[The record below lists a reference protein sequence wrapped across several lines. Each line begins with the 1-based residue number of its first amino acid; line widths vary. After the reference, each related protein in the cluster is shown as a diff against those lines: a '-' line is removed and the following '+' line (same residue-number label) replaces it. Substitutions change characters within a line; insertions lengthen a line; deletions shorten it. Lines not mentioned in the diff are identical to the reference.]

1 MGVDELLEKGGTEA
15 LERKPQL
22 RRRSIARLMAAQAFY
37 QIEIADESLDIVLE
51 QFRVHHFQ
59 KQNKPFS
66 LADKAFFVE
75 LVRGAYG
82 KQASLDPVIQSCL
95 SGWSLDRL
103 DCVVRAIL
111 RLGVYEL
118 SENLHLSSAII
129 LNEYIDIT
137 RAFFDDKEP
146 AFVNGVL
153 DCLIQKLRPPS
164 DASKKS

>member
-1 MGVDELLEKGGTEA
+1 MDDISGKGVVETLA
-15 LERKPQL
+15 QKPTL
-22 RRRSIARLMAAQAFY
+22 RRRSIARLMAVQAFY
-37 QIEIADESLDIVLE
+37 QMELTHDSLEEVLE

-66 LADKAFFVE
+66 LGDKAFFVE
-75 LVRGAYG
+75 LVRGGHA
-82 KQASLDPVIQSCL
+82 KQASLDPFVQRCL
-95 SGWSLDRL
+95 SSWSLDRL
-103 DCVVRAIL
+103 DHVVLAIL
-111 RLGVYEL
+111 RLGAYEL

-153 DCLIQKLRPPS
+153 DCLIQKLRPRS
-164 DASKKS
+164 DESKKR

>member
-1 MGVDELLEKGGTEA
+1 MDDISDKGVVETSEQ
-15 LERKPQL
+15 KPTL
-22 RRRSIARLMAAQAFY
+22 RRRSIARLMAVQAFY
-37 QIEIADESLDIVLE
+37 QMELTHDPLEEVLE
-51 QFRVHHFQ
+51 QFRSHHFQ

-66 LADKAFFVE
+66 LGDKAFFVE
-75 LVRGAYG
+75 LVRGGHA
-82 KQASLDPVIQSCL
+82 KQASLDPMIQGCI

-103 DCVVRAIL
+103 DHVVLAIL
-111 RLGVYEL
+111 RLGSYEL

-153 DCLIQKLRPPS
+153 DCLIQKLRPRS
-164 DASKKS
+164 DESKQR